1 MFGILKQKSSEEYAT
16 SYETIEAYTLEIKKI
31 TIENQPFR
39 LSGMFHILTN
49 KVSDLLKKNRHRIYY
64 DIKGDIGRY
73 IVGDND
79 YLEQALEIVV
89 RDLLALNRDHKVV
102 LKLSKYKDKYLVF
115 DIINS
120 KGVMPKEL
128 RRAYNE
134 SGRMLSTL
142 SEGTNT
148 FIKAKKIVECMQGS
162 IEVSSHWGG
171 TRYIVRIPYYEDKE
185 SKSHQNTLK
194 SMIQGKR
201 ALFIGSDKYD
211 SKQTQ
216 SVFKTYG
223 IHTENMK
230 LEMFEMK
237 HFDLA
242 NYDMA
247 IIRSADLTQEHMH
260 FLKNIDN
267 EIQSDLKII
276 TIHELFEDKEKI
288 ALSKNIADA
297 ELYNPY
303 VPGDIEEILY
313 QMFILKSRAV
323 KGINNIEVFD
333 PEAFMIKGKSK
344 HIDHQSDRYR
354 GAHIAIVEDSK
365 IDQRIIRNI
374 LKFKGVTLYCMY
386 NGSEMLKLLEQQVEI
401 DIIFSDINM
410 PVMDGLM
417 MTRHIRSKQQWRHIP
432 IISISSMAF
441 SHEVEEMKI
450 AGMNA
455 AITKPIQ
462 AIDTHM
468 ALEKYLVMTPE
479 IRDREISLHQVKLLF
494 DKDVID
500 IDLGLSKAE
509 SIEAYQE
516 HLLETMEKLSGTP
529 LMFIKIINLKETDSL
544 ENFARSTLALCESI
558 HAVEMIKMFN
568 TLVYTVSQ
576 KGKIELSDYMHSYKK
591 NWKRLE
597 KEVEKYIHNAQD

>member
-1 MFGILKQKSSEEYAT
+1 MFGILKSKSNVEYST
-16 SYETIEAYTLEIKKI
+16 SYETIEAYTSEIKKI
-31 TIENQPFR
+31 KIENQPFR
-39 LSGMFHILTN
+39 LSGMLHILTN

-64 DIKGDIGRY
+64 DVKSEIGRY

-79 YLEQALEIVV
+79 YLEQVLEIVV
-89 RDLLALNRDHKVV
+89 RDLLSLNHDYKVV

-115 DIINS
+115 DIINA

-134 SGRMLSTL
+134 SGRLLSTL
-142 SEGTNT
+142 SEGTNA
-148 FIKAKKIVECMQGS
+148 FIKAKKIVERMKGN
-162 IEVSSHWGG
+162 IEVNSHWGG
-171 TRYIVRIPYYEDKE
+171 TRYTVRIPYYEDKG
-185 SKSHQNTLK
+185 SKSNQNALK
-194 SMIQGKR
+194 SVLQGKR

-211 SKQTQ
+211 TKQTQ
-216 SVFKTYG
+216 YVFKSYG

-230 LEMFEMK
+230 LEAFEMQ
-237 HFDLA
+237 HPDLA
-242 NYDMA
+242 DYNMA
-247 IIRSADLTQEHMH
+247 IIRSADLTKEHVD
-260 FLKNIDN
+260 FFNSIDQT
-267 EIQSDLKII
+267 IQNDFKMII
-276 TIHELFEDKEKI
+276 IHELFEDKEKI

-297 ELYNPY
+297 ELYNPS
-303 VPGDIEEILY
+303 VTGDVEEILY
-313 QMFILKSRAV
+313 QVFILKSKAV

-333 PEAFMIKGKSK
+333 PESFTIKGKPKSIDSK
-344 HIDHQSDRYR
+344 SDRYK

-365 IDQRIIRNI
+365 VDQRIIRNI
-374 LKFKGVTLYCMY
+374 LKFEGVTLYCMY
-386 NGSEMLKLLEQQVEI
+386 NGSEMLKLLEQQEEI

-441 SHEVEEMKI
+441 SHEVEEMKN

-479 IRDREISLHQVKLLF
+479 IRNREITLHQVKFLF

-500 IDLGLSKAE
+500 IDLGLSEAE
-509 SIEAYQE
+509 SIEAYQK
-516 HLLETMEKLSGTP
+516 HLLETMEKLRGTP
-529 LMFIKIINLKETDSL
+529 LMFIKMINVKDRDEL
-544 ENFARSTLALCESI
+544 EKFAKSTLALCEGI
-558 HAVEMIKMFN
+558 HAAEMVKMFN
-568 TLVYTVSQ
+568 TLLFTVSQ
-576 KGKIELSDYMHSYKK
+576 KGKVELTDYMQSYKK

-597 KEVEKYIHNAQD
+597 KEVDKYIHNAQD